1 MGYYGVDIDPSNA
14 KTFKHSRIVPKNA
27 VIFEMTQPDGVKRI
41 FQRDFDDESIL
52 LGDNPWIGEEQNN
65 RITIMTNP
73 EFKKGQT
80 GFLFDKGWLRLM
92 LLNGKQYKINKI
104 PFNVSTN
111 TVQSLWKRES
121 LIKQMGVD
129 DKYKIWRN
137 DGRLRLWFENPNKA
151 GAFLTGMAF
160 LSLLLCLR
168 RYRFLKVLGL
178 LLFFT
183 FLFGVVQTSSRG
195 ALLGCLVGIGV
206 ILLSFTKKYFTYK
219 NSTAF

>member
-1 MGYYGVDIDPSNA
+1 MRRLLYILLVLTFCALPSMGYYGVDIDPSNA

-27 VIFEMTQPDGVKRI
+27 VIFEMMQPDGVKRI

-92 LLNGKQYKINKI
+92 LLNGKQYRINKI

-111 TVQSLWKRES
+111 ASLVNS
-121 LIKQMGVD
+121 AFV
-129 DKYKIWRN
+129 
-137 DGRLRLWFENPNKA
+137 NPIMPSYTSK
-151 GAFLTGMAF
+151 FPTG
-160 LSLLLCLR
+160 
-168 RYRFLKVLGL
+168 
-178 LLFFT
+178 
-183 FLFGVVQTSSRG
+183 
-195 ALLGCLVGIGV
+195 
-206 ILLSFTKKYFTYK
+206 
-219 NSTAF
+219 